1 MHNTNLHTSII
12 AKQVY
17 GESPVTQDSWLNYA
31 YALLTIAGA
40 DGEVSQ
46 AEFEW
51 ITNEFLVIIEAPE
64 EFKEQLKQFNYT
76 EASLEKV
83 LKKIKFNA
91 SINYKRAL
99 LYDAIKMANA
109 DDEYSSDEKKAVQKA
124 SELLEIPIYVAR
136 TIEGL
141 VNTER
146 SLQYMRRSIFQVD
159 NSATSVKTNASLK
172 ALLGITAVTDDIQQ
186 EYGEALMIIAG
197 ADGIVSEGERNW
209 YLNEFVPT
217 AKTPPEIVEKVLSFD
232 FRRASLKDYLE
243 KLGTFKHINFNRTL
257 VYNGIRMAKAD
268 GDYAKEEQEA
278 IMQSGKPLQVPENMI
293 STMEYLINTEE
304 NIEKMRKTLFFEKKW

>member
-1 MHNTNLHTSII
+1 MPNSYLHTSII
-12 AKQVY
+12 ARQVY
-17 GESPVTQDSWLNYA
+17 GESPVAKDSWLNYA

-40 DGEVSQ
+40 DGEVAH
-46 AEFEW
+46 AEFAW
-51 ITNEFLVIIEAPE
+51 LTSEFLAIIEAPT
-64 EFKEQLKQFNYT
+64 EFKEKIKEFDYKN
-76 EASLEKV
+76 ASLSK
-83 LKKIKFNA
+83 LIGKTKFNA

-109 DDEYSSDEKKAVQKA
+109 DDQYSTDERQAVKKA

-146 SLQYMRRSIFQVD
+146 SLQYMRKSIFQVD
-159 NSATSVKTNASLK
+159 DSAKSIETNASLK
-172 ALLGITAVTDDIQQ
+172 AILGITAVTDEIQQ

-197 ADGIVSEGERNW
+197 ADGVVSEGEKKW
-209 YLNEFVPT
+209 YLEEFVPT
-217 AKTPPEIVEKVLSFD
+217 AQTPPDIVEKVLNFD

-243 KLGTFKHINFNRTL
+243 KLSAYKHIDFRRTL
-257 VYNGIRMAKAD
+257 VYNGIKMAKAD
-268 GDYAKEEQEA
+268 GDYAKEEQDA
-278 IMQSGKPLQVPENMI
+278 IMQSGKLLQVSENMI

-304 NIEKMRKTLFFEKKW
+304 NIEKMRKTLFFDKKG